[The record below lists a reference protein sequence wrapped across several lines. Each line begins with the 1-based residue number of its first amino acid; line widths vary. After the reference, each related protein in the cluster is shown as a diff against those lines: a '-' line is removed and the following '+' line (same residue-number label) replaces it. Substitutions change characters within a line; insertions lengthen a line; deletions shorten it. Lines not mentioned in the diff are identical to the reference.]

1 MSAPPGAFENSGGVQ
16 PPNGSGQQ
24 PAKRPKMDDQLRS
37 DGPQQGGPQSG
48 GGSNPLDSIF
58 PDSGGGG
65 MALPD
70 ELMNR
75 NNQSTPV
82 SQQKQMPNNGAT
94 QLQQVSDLTSPH
106 IRTFPIG
113 VGALQP
119 FGRKKRLL

>member
-16 PPNGSGQQ
+16 PPNGTGQQ
-24 PAKRPKMDDQLRS
+24 PAKRPKMDDQLRG
-37 DGPQQGGPQSG
+37 DGGPQQGGGGGPQAG

-65 MALPD
+65 MSLPD

-75 NNQSTPV
+75 NNQQSTPV

-94 QLQQVSDLTSPH
+94 QLQQVRHHNLPH
-106 IRTFPIG
+106 IRTFF
-113 VGALQP
+113 L
-119 FGRKKRLL
+119 